1 MSKDNHNRSPL
12 RRKVLKSIVAGTGAA
27 ATAAHLP
34 ESWTR
39 PVVSSVMLPVH
50 AQTSLPPPPIA
61 IEFVAGCPITA
72 VCTGGV
78 DPAEEYIPI
87 VNQSGS
93 DLTLVNVEL
102 SNPDHN
108 LETPLPRVYSS
119 GSCAYVYI
127 TDSSELCGSDVSNG
141 VVTLFFDGFAP
152 VNVDVPL

>member
-1 MSKDNHNRSPL
+1 MSQNNHNRGSL

-27 ATAAHLP
+27 AAAAHLP

-39 PVVSSVMLPVH
+39 PVVNSVMLPVH
-50 AQTSLPPPPIA
+50 AQTSLPPPPITM
-61 IEFVAGCPITA
+61 EFVAGCPITA
-72 VCTGGV
+72 VCEGGV

-93 DLTLVNVEL
+93 DLTLVNVAL
-102 SNPDHN
+102 SNPNHN
-108 LETPLPRVYSS
+108 VETPLPRVYSS

-141 VVTLFFDGFAP
+141 TVTLFFDGFAP
-152 VNVDVPL
+152 IDVDIPL